1 MRSLAVEELDYR
13 IRAEQLVR
21 KRLQRAKAEGDLPK
35 DSSPA
40 DLARY
45 LRAVIC
51 GMAVQSRRR
60 RGPEGLAAYGGHG
73 DAGVSGV
80 SENLELDCSPDAMR
94 YEVSLRRSGGPVAV

>member
-1 MRSLAVEELDYR
+1 MTTATNSPRGHPRLVEKYDVRSLAVEELDYR

-51 GMAVQSRRR
+51 GMAVQSADGATRR
-60 RGPEGLAAYGGHG
+60 
-73 DAGVSGV
+73 
-80 SENLELDCSPDAMR
+80 ELQHTADMAMR
-94 YEVSLRRSGGPVAV
+94 AWPR